1 MTAVPAQLDGA
12 VFEVRDDESLLE
24 ACLRSA
30 IQIPFSCRSGSCQTC
45 LLKCT
50 QGVIPPKAQRGLAAD
65 LRNQGYLMACQCL
78 PLGPMKLTR
87 PRAADQVTPCVLL
100 EIDEAGPFV
109 YLRFETVR
117 ALACRPGQHL
127 VLQVGCEPFPQIEVT
142 ACPPDTHTIEALLRH
157 APDGKRMDW
166 PGCDD
171 IFGLEFEVRGPV
183 DADDDTVQAAVVRQ
197 PETAPPAPD
206 PGLWAGLGGPLVRAV
221 LEDFYQQV
229 YRDPLLAPF
238 FHQVTIDRSIDKQY
252 SFLRQ
257 LMTGERV
264 YFGDRPRNAHHWMVI
279 TEALFDH
286 RQELMVATLLAHG
299 LSALQ
304 IARWTRL
311 EQHYRRDIVKS
322 AACPRQL
329 DGVDLPLDGYASERL
344 SAATV
349 CDHCASEIDAG
360 TVVRYHL
367 RLGHVSCGRCAA
379 AVPQLPG
386 SGEGG
391 GSGDVARG

>member
-1 MTAVPAQLDGA
+1 MTAVQARLDGV
-12 VFEVRDDESLLE
+12 VFEVREAESLLD

-50 QGVIPPKAQRGLAAD
+50 QGVIPPKAQRGLGAD
-65 LRNQGYLMACQCL
+65 LRSQGYLMACQCL
-78 PLGPMKLTR
+78 PLGPMTLAR
-87 PRAADQVTPCVLL
+87 PRATDRVT
-100 EIDEAGPFV
+100 
-109 YLRFETVR
+109 
-117 ALACRPGQHL
+117 
-127 VLQVGCEPFPQIEVT
+127 
-142 ACPPDTHTIEALLRH
+142 
-157 APDGKRMDW
+157 
-166 PGCDD
+166 
-171 IFGLEFEVRGPV
+171 
-183 DADDDTVQAAVVRQ
+183 QAAAVRP
-197 PETAPPAPD
+197 PETAAPAPD
-206 PGLWAGLGGPLVRAV
+206 PGLWAELGGPLVRAV
-221 LEDFYQQV
+221 LEDFYRQV
-229 YRDPLLAPF
+229 YRDPRLAPF

-279 TEALFDH
+279 TEALFDY

-299 LSALQ
+299 LSAVQ

-311 EQHYRRDIVKS
+311 ELHYRHDIVKS

-367 RLGHVSCGRCAA
+367 RLGRVSCGRCAA
-379 AVPQLPG
+379 AVPLLPG

-391 GSGDVARG
+391 GGGDVSCG